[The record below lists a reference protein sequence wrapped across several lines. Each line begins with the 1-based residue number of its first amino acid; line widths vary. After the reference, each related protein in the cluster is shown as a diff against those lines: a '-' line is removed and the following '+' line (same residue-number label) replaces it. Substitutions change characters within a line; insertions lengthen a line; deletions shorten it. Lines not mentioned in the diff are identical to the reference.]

1 MFRYILILLIISFP
15 VRAGDAFEAYFY
27 IVGAIPS
34 ELVVESDVDT
44 ASQAFRDQLN
54 SLTVEWSEKCGV
66 PVNIWHT
73 NLMSDDTTP
82 WTPNLWFAYLAD
94 GDTADQA
101 RLNVPTTPCAEGGY
115 VKRGFMVI
123 PGMFQMCAAPAEF
136 GIPEDDEI
144 CK

>member
-1 MFRYILILLIISFP
+1 MFRKLLFLLILALP

-34 ELVVESDVDT
+34 EMSVETGTDT
-44 ASQAFRDQLN
+44 ASAAFRDRLN
-54 SLTVEWSEKCGV
+54 ELTEEWTETCGTH
-66 PVNIWHT
+66 VNIWHT
-73 NLMSDDTTP
+73 NMMSDEETP
-82 WTPNLWFAYLAD
+82 WTPNLWFAYIAD

-101 RLNVPTTPCAEGGY
+101 RLNVPASPCAEGGY

-123 PGMFQMCAAPAEF
+123 PTFFQMCAAPAEF
-136 GIPEDDEI
+136 GMPEDQDI